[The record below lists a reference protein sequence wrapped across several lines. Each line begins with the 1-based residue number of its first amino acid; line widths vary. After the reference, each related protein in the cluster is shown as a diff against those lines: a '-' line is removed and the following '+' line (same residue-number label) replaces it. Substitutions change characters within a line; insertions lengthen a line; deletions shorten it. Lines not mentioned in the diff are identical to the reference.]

1 MKQSTFKILS
11 NKALTSSVHEMT
23 LSGDCSAITAP
34 GQFVNISLPGL
45 YLRRPISVC
54 DCEGTI
60 LTLVYKVVGKGSAL
74 MASLPVGTELDLLT
88 GLGNGFALEPDS
100 RKPLLVGGGVGVP
113 PMYKLCKFLLSKG
126 LTPKV
131 VLGFNT
137 ASEIFYEDRFR
148 ELGVEVIVTTV
159 DGSRGIKGFVTDALP
174 GLDYDFFYACGPVP
188 MLRALSLSSDRGGL
202 VSLEERM
209 ACGFGACV

>member
-88 GLGNGFALEPDS
+88 GLGNG
-100 RKPLLVGGGVGVP
+100 
-113 PMYKLCKFLLSKG
+113 
-126 LTPKV
+126 
-131 VLGFNT
+131 
-137 ASEIFYEDRFR
+137 
-148 ELGVEVIVTTV
+148 
-159 DGSRGIKGFVTDALP
+159 
-174 GLDYDFFYACGPVP
+174 
-188 MLRALSLSSDRGGL
+188 LSLIHI
-202 VSLEERM
+202 
-209 ACGFGACV
+209 

>member
-113 PMYKLCKFLLSKG
+113 PMYKLCKCLLSKG
-126 LTPKV
+126 LSPKL

-148 ELGVEVIVTTV
+148 ELGVEVTVTTA

-174 GLDYDFFYACGPVP
+174 GLDYDFF
-188 MLRALSLSSDRGGL
+188 
-202 VSLEERM
+202 
-209 ACGFGACV
+209 